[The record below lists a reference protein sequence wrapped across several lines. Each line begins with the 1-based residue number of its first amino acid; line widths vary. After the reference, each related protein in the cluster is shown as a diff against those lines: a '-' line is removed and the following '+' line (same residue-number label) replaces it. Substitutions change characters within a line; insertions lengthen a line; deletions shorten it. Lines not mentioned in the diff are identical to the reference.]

1 MDLSKLPSDL
11 YSVYENLSSK
21 AKNKIKDFNFN
32 DMKWFLKEY
41 AQEKQLKKDKKAKE
55 KEAKEK
61 EDEEKRFR
69 DDKDETDFDK
79 LIKLYYQSVNFN
91 SSSIVT
97 PELEVKFGTK
107 GNKPL
112 NRNNYDDVIKKLKS
126 NGFRYL
132 DNKTSYFL
140 RIQSEYTNKSGF
152 KRMSSNR
159 IEINDLKAIQMYC
172 KTNNLKQLYENDPTS
187 LLFIEKSLYS
197 VDKKR
202 VFPVNVNDFNFRV
215 SYNLEKKIDT
225 RIIMSILNNWEE
237 NKKTFRY
244 INRCSFVNDDYPFII
259 DISIVKSSSKD
270 INTRQ
275 YNPVYNIEDSNVFN
289 NRENYEIEIEIDNNK
304 INSPKY
310 NSHKKIM
317 VALRETVKLVLS
329 GIQGTNYPVSYKEQE
344 TIQKEYL
351 KMIFEKEAEN
361 MKIGRT
367 NFIGPNSVTLQL
379 HNVGQIDDEYET
391 NEINIRNNFVVTEKA
406 DGLRH
411 LMFINNQGRIYLISQ
426 GMNIKFT
433 GSITKNSNAFNT
445 IFDGELV
452 LHDKNN
458 NFINYY
464 LVFDIYFINNYDL
477 RGNKFMVY
485 QDEKGHD
492 ESRYYLL
499 RKLISELDDVSV
511 VDGLVS
517 PIFISYKTFYPDNE
531 ETNNIFDGC
540 RTILGY
546 EKDGI
551 YPYTIDGLIFTHSHY
566 GVGSNKIGVAGPKE
580 NITWNYSFKWKPPE
594 FNTIDFMV
602 SVVKESGEQDIHTS
616 IQDGKNMSGTSDVIE
631 YSTIILRTGFNED
644 VDGYINPCQ
653 DVIDD
658 KIAEEFEKKGG
669 KTLPYQFY
677 PTEPFDINAGV
688 TNIVLKRNSN
698 NEAIMKTHENTVF
711 YDNDIVEFS
720 YDTSREPG
728 FRWIPL
734 RVRYDKKFPNKYET
748 ANSNWKSI
756 HFPVTENI
764 LINNS
769 DIPSL
774 SLSDDKYYN
783 TSGNTRDY
791 YTTNLKDFHNLVIKK
806 ALINS
811 VSNKG
816 NTLIDFAC
824 GKAGDLPKWIDSKL
838 SFVFGIDKSK
848 DNIENRLNGACARYL
863 GKKKK
868 NNNILNALFIN
879 GDSGFNLRNG
889 QGIESVKEKHIA
901 NVVFGEGKEMVGP
914 GVEKNYKIGENGFNI
929 SSCQFALHYFFR
941 DPNILQGF
949 LTNVA
954 ECTKMNGYFIG
965 TAYDGKK
972 IFNMLSDKNINESIK
987 IMENDKKIWE
997 IVKEYDSFSFQDDSS
1012 SIGYKITVFQESIN
1026 QYISEYLINFNYLV
1040 RLMEQYGF
1048 KLLEDNETQELGLP
1062 SSLGNFELMYNNM
1075 KTDIK
1080 RNKRMT
1086 WKYGNAPNMTKSEK
1100 KISFLNNYFVFKKIR
1115 EVNVNNINLD
1125 LNEYENP
1132 DKDLT
1137 ISQTIK
1143 KTDDNDNDNN
1153 NKNKNK
1159 NKIVKLNKTL
1169 KIVPAEGVKQNK
1181 TKKVKKIVLEK

>member
-1 MDLSKLPSDL
+1 MDTSKLPSDL
-11 YSVYENLSSK
+11 YSIYEKLSSK
-21 AKNKIKDFNFN
+21 AKKKIKDFDLN
-32 DMKWFLKEY
+32 DLKWYLKEY
-41 AQEKQLKKDKKAKE
+41 AKIKNDKEE
-55 KEAKEK
+55 KEMTKK
-61 EDEEKRFR
+61 VEDTQFR
-69 DDKDETDFDK
+69 DDTNETDFDK
-79 LIKLYYQSVNFN
+79 LVKLYYNSVNLN
-91 SSSIVT
+91 VSSSVT
-97 PELEVKFGTK
+97 HELEVKFGTK

-112 NRNNYDDVIKKLKS
+112 NRNDYDNVIKKLKS
-126 NGFRYL
+126 NGFKYV

-140 RIQSEYTNKSGF
+140 RMQSEYTNKSGF

-159 IEINDLKAIQMYC
+159 IEINDLKSIQTYC
-172 KTNNLKQLYENDPTS
+172 KTNNLKQLYENNAS
-187 LLFIEKSLYS
+187 ALLFIEKSLYS

-202 VFPVNVNDFNFRV
+202 VFPVNINDFNFRV
-215 SYNLEKKIDT
+215 SYNLEKKLDT
-225 RIIMSILNNWEE
+225 KIIMSILNNWEE

-244 INRCSFVNDDYPFII
+244 INRCSFVNDDYPFIV
-259 DISIVKSSSKD
+259 DISIVKTSSKD

-275 YNPVYNIEDSNVFN
+275 YKPVYNVEDSNVFN
-289 NRENYEIEIEIDNNK
+289 NKENYEIEIEIDNNK

-310 NSHKKIM
+310 NSYKKIM
-317 VALRETVKLVLS
+317 IALRKTVKLVLS
-329 GIQGTNYPVSYKEQE
+329 GIQGTNYPVSYQEQE
-344 TIQKEYL
+344 KVQKEYM
-351 KMIFEKEAEN
+351 KMIWEKESEI
-361 MKIGRT
+361 MKLDRT
-367 NFIGPNSVTLQL
+367 HFIGPNSVTLQL
-379 HNVGQIDDEYET
+379 HNIGKLNDEYET
-391 NEINIRNNFVVTEKA
+391 NEINIRKNFVVTEKA

-433 GSITKNSNAFNT
+433 GAITKNVNAFNT
-445 IFDGELV
+445 LFDGELV

-458 NFINYY
+458 EFVNYY
-464 LVFDIYFINNYDL
+464 LAFDIYFINNYDL
-477 RGNKFMVY
+477 RGNKFMVH
-485 QDEKGHD
+485 QNEKDYD

-499 RKLISELDDVSV
+499 RKLISELNDISV
-511 VDGLVS
+511 VNGLVS
-517 PIFISYKTFYPDNE
+517 PIFISYKIFYPVNE

-540 RTILGY
+540 RKIL
-546 EKDGI
+546 ENENNGI
-551 YPYTIDGLIFTHSHY
+551 YPYNIDGLIFTHCDY

-602 SVVKESGEQDIHTS
+602 STVKENGEQSIYSS
-616 IQDGKNMSGTSDVIE
+616 IQDGKNMTGTSDVIE
-631 YSTIILRTGFNED
+631 YTKILLRIGFNEA

-658 KIAEEFEKKGG
+658 NISEDFEKKRG

-677 PTEPFDINAGV
+677 PTEPFDIRAGE
-688 TNIVLKRNSN
+688 TNIILTRNSQ

-720 YDTSREPG
+720 YDMSREPG
-728 FRWIPL
+728 FRWVPL

-756 HFPVTENI
+756 HFPVTKN
-764 LINNS
+764 LLVNND

-783 TSGNTRDY
+783 TIGNNKDY
-791 YTTNLKDFHNLVIKK
+791 YTNNLKDFHNLVIKK
-806 ALINS
+806 TLINS
-811 VSNKG
+811 VSNRG
-816 NTLIDFAC
+816 DTLIDFAC

-863 GKKKK
+863 NKKKK
-868 NNNILNALFIN
+868 NNRMLNALFIH
-879 GDSGFNLRNG
+879 GDSGFNIRNG

-941 DPNILQGF
+941 DPNVLQGF

-954 ECTKMNGYFIG
+954 ECTKLNGYFIG

-972 IFNMLSDKNINESIK
+972 IFNMLSNKNINESIQ
-987 IMENDKKIWE
+987 IMEKDKKIWE
-997 IVKEYDSFSFQDDSS
+997 IIKEYESFSFQDDSS

-1048 KLLEDNETQELGLP
+1048 KLLEINETQELGLP
-1062 SSLGNFELMYNNM
+1062 SSIGNFELMYNSM
-1075 KTDIK
+1075 KK
-1080 RNKRMT
+1080 NVQNNNKT
-1086 WKYGNAPNMTKSEK
+1086 LGKYGNAPFMTKNEK

-1115 EVNVNNINLD
+1115 EVNLNNINLD
-1125 LNEYENP
+1125 LNAYENP
-1132 DKDLT
+1132 EKDLT
-1137 ISQTIK
+1137 TSDILKPS
-1143 KTDDNDNDNN
+1143 NN
-1153 NKNKNK
+1153 NNIEKTKNKK
-1159 NKIVKLNKTL
+1159 KIIKLNKTL
-1169 KIVPAEGVKQNK
+1169 KIVPAENVLKNK
-1181 TKKVKKIVLEK
+1181 TKKVKRLILEK

>member
-32 DMKWFLKEY
+32 DLKWFLKEY
-41 AQEKQLKKDKKAKE
+41 AEAKQTKKDKKAKE
-55 KEAKEK
+55 KEELAKQE
-61 EDEEKRFR
+61 EEKKFR

-79 LIKLYYQSVNFN
+79 LVKLYHQSININ
-91 SSSIVT
+91 TSSTVT

-107 GNKPL
+107 GNRPL
-112 NRNNYDDVIKKLKS
+112 NRNDYDNVIKKLKS

-140 RIQSEYTNKSGF
+140 RMQSEYTNKSGF

-172 KTNNLKQLYENDPTS
+172 KTNNLKQLYENDSTT
-187 LLFIEKSLYS
+187 LLFIEKALYS

-215 SYNLEKKIDT
+215 SYNLEKKLDT

-244 INRCSFVNDDYPFII
+244 INRCSFVNDDYPFIV

-270 INTRQ
+270 VNTKQ
-275 YNPVYNIEDSNVFN
+275 YKPVYNIEDSNVFN

-304 INSPKY
+304 INSPKF

-329 GIQGTNYPVSYKEQE
+329 GIQGTNYPVSYQEQE
-344 TIQKEYL
+344 RIQKEYM
-351 KMIFEKEAEN
+351 KMIWEKEAEN
-361 MKIGRT
+361 MRIDRT

-379 HNVGQIDDEYET
+379 HNVAQINDEYET
-391 NEINIRNNFVVTEKA
+391 NEINIRKDFVVTEKA

-433 GSITKNSNAFNT
+433 GAISKNKDTFDSIL
-445 IFDGELV
+445 DGELI
-452 LHDKNN
+452 LHNKTNEYL
-458 NFINYY
+458 NYY
-464 LVFDIYFINNYDL
+464 LIFDLYFINNYDA
-477 RGNKFMVY
+477 RGMKFIPKEN
-485 QDEKGHD
+485 DED
-492 ESRYYLL
+492 YEQSRYYLL
-499 RKLISELDDVSV
+499 RKLVNDLNAVSIVDGISE
-511 VDGLVS
+511 S
-517 PIFISYKTFYPDNE
+517 PLFISHKEFYPAVRGED
-531 ETNNIFDGC
+531 NIFDGC
-540 RTILGY
+540 REILTKQKANLYSY
-546 EKDGI
+546 E
-551 YPYTIDGLIFTHSHY
+551 IDGLIFTHCDY

-602 SVVKESGEQDIHTS
+602 SVVKENGEQNIHTS
-616 IQDGKNMSGTSDVIE
+616 IQDGKNMTGTSDVIE
-631 YSTIILRTGFNED
+631 YTKIILRTGFNES

-658 KIAEEFEKKGG
+658 NIAEDFDKKGG

-677 PTEPFDINAGV
+677 PTEPFDINAGA

-720 YDTSREPG
+720 YDMSKEPG
-728 FRWIPL
+728 FRWVPL

-764 LINNS
+764 LINDA

-783 TSGNTRDY
+783 TSGNKRDY
-791 YTTNLKDFHNLVIKK
+791 YTNNLKDFHNLVIKK
-806 ALINS
+806 TLISS
-811 VSNKG
+811 VSNR
-816 NTLIDFAC
+816 NDTLIDFAC

-863 GKKKK
+863 SKKKK

-879 GDSGFNLRNG
+879 GDSGFNIRNG

-954 ECTKMNGYFIG
+954 ECTKINGYFIG

-1048 KLLEDNETQELGLP
+1048 KLLEDNETQEMGIP
-1062 SSLGNFELMYNNM
+1062 NSIGNFELMYNSM
-1075 KTDIK
+1075 RTDIRK
-1080 RNKRMT
+1080 NKKMAG
-1086 WKYGNAPNMTKSEK
+1086 KYGNAPNMTKSEK

-1132 DKDLT
+1132 EKDLT
-1137 ISQTIK
+1137 ISETLK
-1143 KTDDNDNDNN
+1143 KTENN
-1153 NKNKNK
+1153 EKINKKEK
-1159 NKIVKLNKTL
+1159 KKIVKLNKTL
-1169 KIVPAEGVKQNK
+1169 KIVPAEGVKKNK
-1181 TKKVKKIVLEK
+1181 TKKVKRLVLEK

>member
-11 YSVYENLSSK
+11 YSIYENLSSK
-21 AKNKIKDFNFN
+21 AKNNLKDFNLN
-32 DMKWFLKEY
+32 DLKWALKEY
-41 AQEKQLKKDKKAKE
+41 DDKKNRKKE
-55 KEAKEK
+55 KKEREAKEAI
-61 EDEEKRFR
+61 EEMEKKFR
-69 DDKDETDFDK
+69 DDKYETDFDK
-79 LIKLYYQSVNFN
+79 LVKIYHNSINFN
-91 SSSIVT
+91 SSSIIT

-112 NRNNYDDVIKKLKS
+112 FRNDYDNVIKKLKS

-140 RIQSEYTNKSGF
+140 RMQSEYTNKSGF

-172 KTNNLKQLYENDPTS
+172 KTNNLKQLYENDPTN

-202 VFPVNVNDFNFRV
+202 VFPVNVNEFNFRV
-215 SYNLEKKIDT
+215 SYNLEKKLDT

-270 INTRQ
+270 ANTKQ
-275 YNPVYNIEDSNVFN
+275 YKPVYNIEDSNVFN
-289 NRENYEIEIEIDNNK
+289 NRENYEIEIEIDNTK
-304 INSPKY
+304 INSPKFD
-310 NSHKKIM
+310 SHKKIM

-329 GIQGTNYPVSYKEQE
+329 GIQGTNYPVSYQEQE
-344 TIQKEYL
+344 TIQKEYM
-351 KMIFEKEAEN
+351 KMIWEKEAEN
-361 MKIGRT
+361 MKIDRT
-367 NFIGPNSVTLQL
+367 KFIGPNSVTLQL
-379 HNVGQIDDEYET
+379 HNVGQINDEYET
-391 NEINIRNNFVVTEKA
+391 NEINIRKRFVVTEKA

-411 LMFINNQGRIYLISQ
+411 MMFINNEGRIYLISQ

-433 GSITKNSNAFNT
+433 GAITKNKNAFNT
-445 IFDGELV
+445 LFDGELV

-464 LVFDIYFINNYDL
+464 LAFDIYIINNYDL

-485 QDEKGHD
+485 QDEKGYD

-499 RKLISELDDVSV
+499 RKIISELDDVSV

-517 PIFISYKTFYPDNE
+517 PINISFKTFYPDNE
-531 ETNNIFDGC
+531 LANDIFDGC

-546 EKDGI
+546 EKLGI
-551 YPYTIDGLIFTHSHY
+551 YPYNIDGLIFTHCDY

-602 SVVKESGEQDIHTS
+602 TVVKENGEQNIHTS
-616 IQDGKNMSGTSDVIE
+616 IQDGKNMSGTSDTIE
-631 YSTIILRTGFNED
+631 YTKIILRTGFNEA

-653 DVIDD
+653 DVIDNN
-658 KIAEEFEKKGG
+658 IEEEFEKKGG

-677 PTEPFDINAGV
+677 PTEPFDINAGM
-688 TNIVLKRNSN
+688 TNIVLKYNSN
-698 NEAIMKTHENTVF
+698 NEAIMKTEENTVF

-720 YDTSREPG
+720 YDMSREPG

-764 LINNS
+764 LVNND

-783 TSGNTRDY
+783 TSGNKRDY
-791 YTTNLKDFHNLVIKK
+791 YTNNLKDFHNLVIKK
-806 ALINS
+806 RLITS
-811 VSNKG
+811 VSNRN

-863 GKKKK
+863 NKKKK

-879 GDSGFNLRNG
+879 GDSGFNIRNG

-941 DPNILQGF
+941 DPNMLQGF

-954 ECTKMNGYFIG
+954 ECTKINGYFIG

-972 IFNMLSDKNINESIK
+972 IFNMLSNKNINESIK

-997 IVKEYDSFSFQDDSS
+997 IIKEYDSFNFQDDSS

-1062 SSLGNFELMYNNM
+1062 SSVGNFELMYNSM
-1075 KTDIK
+1075 KTDIR
-1080 RNKRMT
+1080 RNKKMSG
-1086 WKYGNAPNMTKSEK
+1086 KYGNAPYMTKNEK

-1125 LNEYENP
+1125 LNEYDNP
-1132 DKDLT
+1132 EKDLT
-1137 ISQTIK
+1137 ISETLK
-1143 KTDDNDNDNN
+1143 KTFVNENN
-1153 NKNKNK
+1153 EKAKDK
-1159 NKIVKLNKTL
+1159 KKIVKLNKTL
-1169 KIVPAEGVKQNK
+1169 KIVPVEGVKKNK
-1181 TKKVKKIVLEK
+1181 TRKVKKLVFEK

>member
-11 YSVYENLSSK
+11 YSIYENLSSK
-21 AKNKIKDFNFN
+21 AKNNLKDFNLN
-32 DMKWFLKEY
+32 DLKWALKEY
-41 AQEKQLKKDKKAKE
+41 DDKKNRKKE
-55 KEAKEK
+55 KKEREAKEAI
-61 EDEEKRFR
+61 EEMEKKFR
-69 DDKDETDFDK
+69 DDKYETDFDK
-79 LIKLYYQSVNFN
+79 LVKIYHNSINFN
-91 SSSIVT
+91 SSSIIT

-112 NRNNYDDVIKKLKS
+112 FRNDYDNVIKKLKS

-140 RIQSEYTNKSGF
+140 RMQSEYTNKSGF

-172 KTNNLKQLYENDPTS
+172 KTNNLKQLYENDPTN

-202 VFPVNVNDFNFRV
+202 VFPVNVNEFNFRV
-215 SYNLEKKIDT
+215 SYNLEKKLDT

-270 INTRQ
+270 ANTKQ
-275 YNPVYNIEDSNVFN
+275 YKPVYNIEDSNVFN
-289 NRENYEIEIEIDNNK
+289 NRENYEIEIEIDNTK
-304 INSPKY
+304 INSPKFD
-310 NSHKKIM
+310 SHKKIM

-329 GIQGTNYPVSYKEQE
+329 GIQGTNYPVSYQEQE
-344 TIQKEYL
+344 TIQKEYM
-351 KMIFEKEAEN
+351 KMIWEKEAEN
-361 MKIGRT
+361 MKIDRT
-367 NFIGPNSVTLQL
+367 KFIGPNSVTLQL
-379 HNVGQIDDEYET
+379 HNVGQINDEYET
-391 NEINIRNNFVVTEKA
+391 NEINIRKRFVVTEKA

-411 LMFINNQGRIYLISQ
+411 MMFINNEGRIYLISQ

-433 GSITKNSNAFNT
+433 GAITKNKNAFNT
-445 IFDGELV
+445 LFDGELV

-464 LVFDIYFINNYDL
+464 LAFDIYIINNYDL

-485 QDEKGHD
+485 QDEKGYD

-499 RKLISELDDVSV
+499 RKIISELDDVSV

-517 PIFISYKTFYPDNE
+517 PINISFKTFYPDNE
-531 ETNNIFDGC
+531 LANDIFDGC

-546 EKDGI
+546 EKLGI
-551 YPYTIDGLIFTHSHY
+551 YPYNIDGLIFTHCDY

-602 SVVKESGEQDIHTS
+602 TVVKENGEQNIHTS
-616 IQDGKNMSGTSDVIE
+616 IQDGKNMSGTSDTIE
-631 YSTIILRTGFNED
+631 YTKIILRTGFNEA

-658 KIAEEFEKKGG
+658 NIEEEFEKKGG

-677 PTEPFDINAGV
+677 PTEPFDINAGM
-688 TNIVLKRNSN
+688 TNIVLKYNSN
-698 NEAIMKTHENTVF
+698 NEAIMKTEENTVF

-720 YDTSREPG
+720 YDMSREPG

-764 LINNS
+764 LVNND

-783 TSGNTRDY
+783 TSGNKRDY
-791 YTTNLKDFHNLVIKK
+791 YTNNLKDFHNLVIKK
-806 ALINS
+806 RLITS
-811 VSNKG
+811 VSNRN

-863 GKKKK
+863 NKKKK

-879 GDSGFNLRNG
+879 GDSGFNIRNG
-889 QGIESVKEKHIA
+889 QGIESVKEKHMA

-941 DPNILQGF
+941 DPNMLQGF

-954 ECTKMNGYFIG
+954 ECTKINGYFIG

-972 IFNMLSDKNINESIK
+972 IFNMLSNKNINESIK

-997 IVKEYDSFSFQDDSS
+997 IIKEYDSFNFQDDSS

-1062 SSLGNFELMYNNM
+1062 SSVGNFELMYNSM
-1075 KTDIK
+1075 KTDIR
-1080 RNKRMT
+1080 RNKKMSG
-1086 WKYGNAPNMTKSEK
+1086 KYGNAPYMTKNEK

-1125 LNEYENP
+1125 LNEYDNP
-1132 DKDLT
+1132 EKDLT
-1137 ISQTIK
+1137 ISETLK
-1143 KTDDNDNDNN
+1143 KTIVNENN
-1153 NKNKNK
+1153 EKAKDK
-1159 NKIVKLNKTL
+1159 KKIVKLNKTL
-1169 KIVPAEGVKQNK
+1169 KIVPVEGVKKNK
-1181 TKKVKKIVLEK
+1181 TRKVKKLVIEK